1 MRSII
6 LVFILIFSW
15 SAVTAN
21 EDILL
26 YKIENKENTV
36 SAETIAAGLAKQG
49 YTIAKDQ
56 DMNGPY
62 KKQFQQTSFKSYDL
76 MSVYYPEIAQSLV
89 MKYAESGIFAP
100 FSLAVY
106 QREGEDYLYIALLT
120 ALAQAK
126 ILDVQDPLFQKLEV
140 LNRKAIQTIL
150 PSAEEMTL
158 EYAPVKTD
166 ERLYTKYSFEIDDED
181 ALEAR
186 EEMIMLMT
194 EGMKPSGFV
203 VANYL
208 DLNAELQENGK
219 DDYLFYDAYSL
230 CKLKVIYELSKTK
243 PEAGAFAPCTMV
255 IYHKKGSNTT
265 EIASLNIYNLTSTL
279 AIKDDALLQV
289 LEKAQTDM
297 AAVIEEATE

>member
-1 MRSII
+1 MKLII
-6 LVFILIFSW
+6 LMFTLVLTW
-15 SAVTAN
+15 STATAN
-21 EDILL
+21 EEILL
-26 YKIENKENTV
+26 YKVANKSNTV
-36 SAETIAAGLAKQG
+36 SAETIAAALTKEGYHVAKN
-49 YTIAKDQ
+49 Q

-62 KKQFQQTSFKSYDL
+62 KKQFGKTTFQSYNL
-76 MSVYYPEIAQSLV
+76 MSVYHPEIAQTLV
-89 MKYAESGIFAP
+89 LKYPESGIFAP

-106 QREGEDYLYIALLT
+106 QHEGEEYLYIALLT
-120 ALAQAK
+120 AVAQAK
-126 ILDVQDPLFQKLEV
+126 ILDVVDPLFEKLEA
-140 LNRKAIQTIL
+140 LNRKSIQQIL
-150 PSAEEMTL
+150 PDAQEVTL
-158 EYAPVKTD
+158 DYAPEKTK
-166 ERLYTKYSFEIDDED
+166 EKLYTKYSFEIDDED
-181 ALEAR
+181 AMEAR

-208 DLNAELQENGK
+208 DFNTELQAAGK

-279 AIKDDALLQV
+279 AIKDGAILEI